1 MRGML
6 ATHTEPESC
15 SYTSV
20 DRSLALA
27 ASNAIEKMKKLVLV
41 RSFPAY
47 RETVFAMTPPS
58 LRAYTTPAT
67 AALFA
72 APIRSR
78 AESSWL
84 SRLASQLAVGC
95 DRCTHQP

>member
-58 LRAYTTPAT
+58 LRA
-67 AALFA
+67 